1 MERAGVKIPCGDFT
15 LEGIWQLPDNGR
27 RFPVVIIC
35 HPHPLH
41 GGDLHNYV
49 VSSISREL
57 LQVSIATLRFNFRGV
72 GQSGGAFGDGI
83 GEQEDLKAAIE
94 FALAQKNVDT
104 ARLGLAGYSFGGG
117 VTVPVAVSD
126 NRVKVLALISPS
138 LDEADWNLLKTY
150 RRPKILIS
158 GREDMFFPFSQ
169 FEENFQSVPE
179 PKQLIVID
187 DADHFWQGFEV
198 IVAAKVR
205 EYFEKTLV

>member
-1 MERAGVKIPCGDFT
+1 
-15 LEGIWQLPDNGR
+15 
-27 RFPVVIIC
+27 
-35 HPHPLH
+35 
-41 GGDLHNYV
+41 
-49 VSSISREL
+49 
-57 LQVSIATLRFNFRGV
+57 LRFNFRGV

-94 FALAQKNVDT
+94 FALAQKNVYT

-138 LDEADWNLLKTY
+138 LDEADGNLLKTY

-198 IVAAKVR
+198 IVASRVR
-205 EYFEKTLV
+205 EFFEKTLV

>member
-1 MERAGVKIPCGDFT
+1 MEKAGVKIPCGDFT
-15 LEGIWQLPDNGR
+15 LEGIWQFPDNDR
-27 RFPVVIIC
+27 HFPAVIIC

-41 GGDLHNYV
+41 GGNLHNYV

-57 LQVSIATLRFNFRGV
+57 LQHSIAALRFNFRGV

-83 GEQEDLKAAIE
+83 GEQEDLKSAIE
-94 FALAQKNVDT
+94 FVLTQKNVDT
-104 ARLGLAGYSFGGG
+104 NRLGLAGYSFGGG
-117 VTVPVAVSD
+117 VSVPVAVSD
-126 NRVKVLALISPS
+126 NRIKALALISPS
-138 LDEADWNLLKTY
+138 LDDVDWDLLKTY

-179 PKQLIVID
+179 PKKLIVID
-187 DADHFWQGFEV
+187 DADHFWQDFEV
-198 IVAAKVR
+198 TVASRVR